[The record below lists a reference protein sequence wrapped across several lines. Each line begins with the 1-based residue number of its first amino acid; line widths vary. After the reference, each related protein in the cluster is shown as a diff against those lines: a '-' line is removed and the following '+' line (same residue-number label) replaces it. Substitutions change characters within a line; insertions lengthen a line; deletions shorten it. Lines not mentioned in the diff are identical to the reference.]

1 MSSAVALSQVFEAG
15 PWILMAISV
24 VALLASGAK
33 N

>member
-1 MSSAVALSQVFEAG
+1 MSSAAALSQVFEAG
-15 PWILMAISV
+15 PWVLLVISV